1 MDFDKARKRLS
12 GCYVTVPTLFHDDAE
27 LSLNLEG
34 IRRHVDFLLGGGLK
48 SGNAVFLAGGAAG
61 DFSTMTFE
69 ERVVVAKTVVE
80 AVEGR
85 APVAMGAQTTSTAEL
100 RRLARAARDL
110 GADYIQVS
118 CPFYFG
124 HSEEDFY
131 EYVVAAAEAADVG
144 IIVYNTFWTSTGV
157 SLGLVGRLAEIP
169 NVVGLKWATP
179 HPNWMSFEQVV
190 QAYGRRFSVIDNQMH
205 FVASHMLGARGFEVH
220 VCNYWPEWGARLI
233 EQMKRKDYPE
243 VQDMLTRAAQPFMK
257 LWSQIEQ
264 EYTSGDGYLDKLV
277 HGVGRPAFQPLPP
290 SHPGRPRALPGGR
303 PSHAPSGGS
312 AQGHGVR
319 LNTCG
324 QVSADRSRG
333 QFPLQKPLTNRTC

>member
-1 MDFDKARKRLS
+1 MDFDKARRRLS

-34 IRRHVDFLLGGGLK
+34 IRRHVGFLLGGGLK

-100 RRLARAARDL
+100 RRLAQAARDL

-205 FVASHMLGARGFEVH
+205 FVASHILGARGFEVH

-264 EYTSGDGYLDKLV
+264 EYTSGDGYLDKLCMELV
-277 HGVGRPAFQPLPP
+277 GLPSSRCRPPTRDVRERYREAARRMLLQAGV
-290 SHPGRPRALPGGR
+290 PRV
-303 PSHAPSGGS
+303 
-312 AQGHGVR
+312 QG
-319 LNTCG
+319 
-324 QVSADRSRG
+324 AA
-333 QFPLQKPLTNRTC
+333 

>member
-1 MDFDKARKRLS
+1 MDFDNARQRLC

-34 IRRHVDFLLGGGLK
+34 IRQHVGFLLEGGLE

-69 ERVVVAKTVVE
+69 ERVAVARAVVE
-80 AVEGR
+80 AVAGR

-118 CPFYFG
+118 CPYYFH

-131 EYVVAAAEAADVG
+131 EYVAAAAEASHIG

-157 SLGLVGRLAEIP
+157 SLALVERLAEIP
-169 NVVGLKWATP
+169 NLVGLKWATP
-179 HPNWMSFEQVV
+179 HPGWMTFEQVV
-190 QAYGRRFSVIDNQMH
+190 QTFGRRFSVIDNQMH

-220 VCNYWPEWGARLI
+220 VCNYWPEWGAQLI
-233 EQMKRKDYPE
+233 RQLNRKDYPQ
-243 VQDMLTRAAQPFMK
+243 VQAMLTRTAQPFMK
-257 LWSQIEQ
+257 LWLQIEQ
-264 EYTSGDGYLDKLV
+264 QYTAGDGYLDKLCMELV
-277 HGVGRPAFQPLPP
+277 GLPSSRCRPPTRDIRARYRGDARRMLLQAGV
-290 SHPGRPRALPGGR
+290 PR
-303 PSHAPSGGS
+303 
-312 AQGHGVR
+312 VR
-319 LNTCG
+319 G
-324 QVSADRSRG
+324 AA
-333 QFPLQKPLTNRTC
+333 